1 MGTFKGTVTR
11 NSNGSAEIAPFDNA
25 NPPREFAMGSE
36 VEINFNVIRTAE
48 EIEAANSKA
57 KNRPAPVPAATS
69 EPATEDSA
77 ARQPA
82 ARKTAASR
90 A

>member
-57 KNRPAPVPAATS
+57 KNRPAATS